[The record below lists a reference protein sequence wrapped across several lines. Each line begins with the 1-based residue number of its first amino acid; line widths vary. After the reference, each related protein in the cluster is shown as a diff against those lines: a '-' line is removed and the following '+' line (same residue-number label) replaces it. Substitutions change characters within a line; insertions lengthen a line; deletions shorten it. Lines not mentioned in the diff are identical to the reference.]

1 MNRGNMEYYVHEFLQ
16 NSGKTLG
23 YSWDMIRK
31 FWWFIQKNDGQEFGG
46 WIILPKGSFFLPL
59 CQLFV
64 FGNGWT
70 TNINHW
76 GNIENNTQL
85 RCQLVV
91 EVSLLAPNAT
101 GTFEGSC
108 FLPSFNFSHLLLGG
122 SFNLYLKNT
131 PSRGEHK
138 QIFETTTQVIRS
150 FEPTGVFNLPMDL
163 VSVQWSD
170 DRLLYHGNRRG
181 PSTPLNATTSR
192 DIRPY

>member
-1 MNRGNMEYYVHEFLQ
+1 MSALTALTASPDTWSRISRNLSAELFRSLLRSCCWISFYIKIRWFMGYESWKYGILRTWVFTKFR
-16 NSGKTLG
+16 KTLG

-31 FWWFIQKNDGQEFGG
+31 FWWFMQKKQWWVRIWRLNYPSKR
-46 WIILPKGSFFLPL
+46 LVFLTIENKPL

-70 TNINHW
+70 TNITHW

-122 SFNLYLKNT
+122 SFNL
-131 PSRGEHK
+131 
-138 QIFETTTQVIRS
+138 FEKY
-150 FEPTGVFNLPMDL
+150 PK
-163 VSVQWSD
+163 
-170 DRLLYHGNRRG
+170 
-181 PSTPLNATTSR
+181 
-192 DIRPY
+192 